1 VISEKHM
8 RTGPTLTF
16 ENELHAR
23 GVRFVAGVD
32 EAGRGPLA
40 GPVVAAA
47 VILPEGV
54 AIPGVDDSKK
64 LTAAKR
70 EALYEMILTTALATG
85 TGVIGHEEIDRINIL
100 QATYRAMH
108 EALAALN
115 ITPGHV
121 LVDGNRFMG
130 TGISFTTIVDGD
142 ALSHSIAAASIVAKV
157 TRDRLLCDY
166 DKVYPA
172 YGFARHKGYGTAQHR
187 AAILAYGPCPIHRR
201 TFLTGLLVVP
211 EKPHDV
217 PLLER
222 NGTE

>member
-1 VISEKHM
+1 MTSEKSR
-8 RTGPTLTF
+8 RTGPTLQY

-23 GVRFVAGVD
+23 GVKLVAGVD

-54 AIPGVDDSKK
+54 LIPGVDDSKK

-70 EALYEMILTTALATG
+70 EALYDVISLPAVAAG
-85 TGVIGHEEIDRINIL
+85 TGIVGHEVIDRINIL

-108 EALAALN
+108 QALAALSVM
-115 ITPGHV
+115 PGHV
-121 LVDGNRFMG
+121 LVDGNRFAG
-130 TGISFTTIVDGD
+130 TGIPFTTIVDGD
-142 ALSHSIAAASIVAKV
+142 ALSHSIAAASIIAKV

-166 DKVYPA
+166 DRLYPA

-187 AAILAYGPCPIHRR
+187 AAIVAHGPCPIHRS
-201 TFLTGLLVVP
+201 TFLSGILDGARSQEEVTIG
-211 EKPHDV
+211 EGD
-217 PLLER
+217 
-222 NGTE
+222 GTA